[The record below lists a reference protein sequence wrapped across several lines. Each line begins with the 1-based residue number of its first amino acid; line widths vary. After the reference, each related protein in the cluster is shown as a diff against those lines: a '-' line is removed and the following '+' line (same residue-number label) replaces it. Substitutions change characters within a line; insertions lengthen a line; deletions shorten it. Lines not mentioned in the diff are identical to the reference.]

1 MAGTFQVI
9 VTPPAQ
15 QDLEDII
22 DYLTECESYDRALEV
37 HDEILEAIEK
47 LDEMPDRHAPL
58 RETYE
63 LVGNY
68 YRRALTGKYKVIF
81 TVEEPANEVYVI
93 HIVHIKRGP
102 NFVTKKLLS

>member
-9 VTPPAQ
+9 VTPPAT
-15 QDLEDII
+15 QDLEEII
-22 DYLTECESYDRALEV
+22 DYLTECESYERALEV
-37 HDEILEAIEK
+37 RDEILNAIDK
-47 LDEMPDRHAPL
+47 LEEMPGRHAPL

-68 YRRALTGKYKVIF
+68 YRRVLTGKYKVIF

-93 HIVHIKRGP
+93 HIMHIKRGP
-102 NFVTKKLLS
+102 NFVTDRLLS